1 LKFFVFFLET
11 DDRQMALQKKCI
23 ENAQIS
29 YTVVNGSHASQNL
42 PHSFVSI
49 NSDRD
54 KNKPHYVYLKF
65 VPSNRPQLQT
75 NISVASGNPKP
86 DYLTI
91 SNSLRSSICSG
102 YPILR
107 GSHSRIVHNAE
118 ISKEHFES
126 VTLEQQRHSQSFR
139 RKKDWLGRWT
149 EANIVRDRLM
159 KDMINAQKKTSAA
172 SAPA

>member
-1 LKFFVFFLET
+1 
-11 DDRQMALQKKCI
+11 MALQKKCI

-29 YTVVNGSHASQNL
+29 HTVVNASQNL
-42 PHSFVSI
+42 RHSLVSI

-54 KNKPHYVYLKF
+54 KNNSHYVYLKF
-65 VPSNRPQLQT
+65 VPSNRPQSET
-75 NISVASGNPKP
+75 NMSVASENPKP

-102 YPILR
+102 YPVLR
-107 GSHSRIVHNAE
+107 GSHSKIVHNAQ
-118 ISKEHFES
+118 IFKEHFES
-126 VTLEQQRHSQSFR
+126 VALEQQRHSQSFR

-159 KDMINAQKKTSAA
+159 KDMVNAQKKTSAA
-172 SAPA
+172 SASA